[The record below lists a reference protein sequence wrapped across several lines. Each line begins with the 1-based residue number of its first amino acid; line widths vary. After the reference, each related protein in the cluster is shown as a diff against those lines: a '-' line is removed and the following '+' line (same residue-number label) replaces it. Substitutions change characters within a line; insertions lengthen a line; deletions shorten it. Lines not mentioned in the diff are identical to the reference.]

1 MLEES
6 NEIYAKVEAA
16 LYSSGRALTLD
27 EIKGIV
33 GTTSDTK
40 ALRVARELAARIN
53 STLNA
58 LEVVERANT
67 FVLQVKPKYY
77 PIVRRFAPKP
87 ILSKSALKTL
97 SYIAYLQPISAKR
110 LAEVRGS
117 QVYEHIKELTTL
129 GFISYRV
136 EGRAKLY
143 YTTGKFY
150 EYFGLAKDDTAKRKE
165 ILLKL

>member
-1 MLEES
+1 MLEGS
-6 NEIYAKVEAA
+6 EIYARLEAA

-33 GTTSDTK
+33 DTTSDAK
-40 ALRVARELAARIN
+40 ALKVARELAARIN

-58 LEVVERANT
+58 LEVVERSNT

-77 PIVRRFAPKP
+77 PIVRRFAPRP
-87 ILSKSALKTL
+87 ILSKSALRTL

-117 QVYEHIKELTTL
+117 QVYEHIKELTGL

-143 YTTGKFY
+143 HTTEKFY
-150 EYFGLAKDDTAKRKE
+150 EYFGITKDDTAKGKE
-165 ILLKL
+165 ILLRL